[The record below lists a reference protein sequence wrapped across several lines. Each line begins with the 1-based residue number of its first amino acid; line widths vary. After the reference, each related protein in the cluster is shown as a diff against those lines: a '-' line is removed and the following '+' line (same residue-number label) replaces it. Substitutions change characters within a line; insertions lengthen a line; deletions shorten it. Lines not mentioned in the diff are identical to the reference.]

1 MEPQG
6 AGSRLARPVMSV
18 MIIAANFSP
27 AIICI
32 RIKLHGRCA
41 PRQPY
46 KLLRLTTRLTFTAE
60 SALFRCAS
68 NRADRGAMI
77 AITRRGRVGMCYWE
91 VCLITWPLSYRIF
104 STLVSRGGRKII
116 FVERWSLIL
125 LYFVFKQTSYHLF
138 IWVTLAEL
146 LMQLYK
152 WKRNKRGPMFRN

>member
-60 SALFRCAS
+60 SALFRCA
-68 NRADRGAMI
+68 DRGAMI
-77 AITRRGRVGMCYWE
+77 AITG
-91 VCLITWPLSYRIF
+91 
-104 STLVSRGGRKII
+104 RGGVGCVIGK
-116 FVERWSLIL
+116 F
-125 LYFVFKQTSYHLF
+125 
-138 IWVTLAEL
+138 A
-146 LMQLYK
+146 
-152 WKRNKRGPMFRN
+152 